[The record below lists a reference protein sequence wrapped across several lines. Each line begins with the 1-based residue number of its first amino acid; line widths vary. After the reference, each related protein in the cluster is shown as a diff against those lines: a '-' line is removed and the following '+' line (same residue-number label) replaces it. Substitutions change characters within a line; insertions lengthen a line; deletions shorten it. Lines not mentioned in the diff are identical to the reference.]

1 MASPNPAASPA
12 AVSPAAVSPAARW
25 PQGHPRRRQI
35 LLVLCLSLLV
45 VVIDNTILNT
55 ALPTLARVLHAGTS
69 SLQWIADAYTL
80 CFAALLVP
88 AGALGDRYG
97 RRLSLVGGLA
107 VFALGSA
114 AAAFASGAGTL
125 IAARV
130 VMGLGAAFVMPATLS
145 ILNSVFPPRE
155 RPQAIAAWS
164 AVAGVGIVIGP
175 TLGGLLLSHFWWG
188 SVFLIN
194 VPLVAAALAGVLL
207 IVPETAE
214 PGHHRLDF
222 AGTLMIA
229 GALFLLVDA
238 IIEAPTRG
246 WTSAFTLA
254 ETAAALAGLGL
265 FTWWELH
272 IPDPLIDLRVFAVRA
287 FSAAAASVT
296 VIFFALFGSLFVLT
310 QYLQLVHGYS
320 PLSAGLRALP
330 FAIAMAAVSPVST
343 VLAARLGSRVVIPA
357 GIALMGAGLLDLS
370 TAGVDASYPPL
381 AVAVAIMGAGMG
393 LVMAPASTTIMTT
406 VPAHQAGA
414 GSAINDT
421 IREVGGALGIA
432 IIGSLAEN
440 VYRSRLGST
449 LAAAHVP
456 QGVSHVATSSVAA
469 ADAVG
474 RHLGGAP
481 GSQLAAAAHTA
492 FTTAMATGM
501 RMAAVVA
508 LLAALGAAFALPAR
522 RAGAR
527 RPSPGRTTRQSR
539 QRPARGR
546 PRTPLQVRRC
556 PSGPAAQA
564 VLAGVTGACTSAAG
578 ASPPGPAAGPHPVA
592 SAPYSVI
599 RRLVL

>member
-1 MASPNPAASPA
+1 MPSSHL
-12 AVSPAAVSPAARW
+12 W

-107 VFALGSA
+107 VFALGST
-114 AAAFASGAGTL
+114 AAAFASGAAML

-145 ILNSVFPPRE
+145 ILNAVFPPRE

-194 VPLVAAALAGVLL
+194 VPLVVLALAGVLL

-214 PGHHRLDF
+214 PGSHRLDF
-222 AGTLMIA
+222 AGTVMIA
-229 GALFLLVDA
+229 AALFLLVDA
-238 IIEAPTRG
+238 IIEAPARG
-246 WTSAFTLA
+246 WAAPVTLA
-254 ETAAALAGLGL
+254 EIAAALAGLGL
-265 FTWWELH
+265 FTWWELR
-272 IPDPLIDLRVFAVRA
+272 IPNPLIDLRVFAVRA

-320 PLSAGLRALP
+320 PLSAGVRALP

-343 VLAARLGSRVVIPA
+343 ILAGRLGSRVVIPA
-357 GIALMGAGLLDLS
+357 GIVLMGAGLLDLS
-370 TAGVDASYPPL
+370 TAGVHTSYPPL

-440 VYRSRLGST
+440 LYRSKLGT
-449 LAAAHVP
+449 ALAAAHLP
-456 QGVSHVATSSVAA
+456 QPVSHLATSSVAA
-469 ADAVG
+469 ADVAG
-474 RHLGGAP
+474 KHLGGAA
-481 GSQLAAAAHTA
+481 GAQLTAAAHTA
-492 FTTAMATGM
+492 FTAAMATGM
-501 RMAAVVA
+501 RVSAVVA
-508 LLAALGAAFALPAR
+508 LVAAIGVAFALPAR
-522 RAGAR
+522 RRPESAALPQPDDAALPQPAGEPA
-527 RPSPGRTTRQSR
+527 GV
-539 QRPARGR
+539 PAREDS
-546 PRTPLQVRRC
+546 TPATAVI
-556 PSGPAAQA
+556 SG
-564 VLAGVTGACTSAAG
+564 
-578 ASPPGPAAGPHPVA
+578 
-592 SAPYSVI
+592 
-599 RRLVL
+599 

>member
-1 MASPNPAASPA
+1 MPSSNL
-12 AVSPAAVSPAARW
+12 W

-107 VFALGSA
+107 VFALGSV
-114 AAAFASGAGTL
+114 AAAFASGTGTL

-145 ILNSVFPPRE
+145 ILNAVFPPRE

-194 VPLVAAALAGVLL
+194 VPLVVLALAGVLL
-207 IVPETAE
+207 TVPETAE
-214 PGHHRLDF
+214 PGSHRLDF
-222 AGTLMIA
+222 AGTVMIA
-229 GALFLLVDA
+229 GALLLLVDA
-238 IIEAPTRG
+238 IIEAPARG
-246 WTSAFTLA
+246 WAAPVTLA
-254 ETAAALAGLGL
+254 EIAAALAGLGL
-265 FTWWELH
+265 FTWWELR
-272 IPDPLIDLRVFAVRA
+272 IPNPLIDLRVFAVRA

-320 PLSAGLRALP
+320 PLSAGVRALP

-343 VLAARLGSRVVIPA
+343 ILAGRLGSRVVIPA
-357 GIALMGAGLLDLS
+357 GIVLMGAGLLDLS
-370 TAGVDASYPPL
+370 TAGVHTSYPPL

-440 VYRSRLGST
+440 VYRSKLGT
-449 LAAAHVP
+449 ALATAHLP
-456 QGVSHVATSSVAA
+456 QPVSHLATSSVAA
-469 ADAVG
+469 ADIAG
-474 RHLGGAP
+474 KHLGGAA
-481 GSQLAAAAHTA
+481 GAELTTAAHAA

-501 RMAAVVA
+501 RVSAVVA
-508 LLAALGAAFALPAR
+508 LVAAIGVAFALPAR
-522 RAGAR
+522 RRPETVALPGPDGDLAAEPAGDLAR
-527 RPSPGRTTRQSR
+527 EDSAP
-539 QRPARGR
+539 
-546 PRTPLQVRRC
+546 
-556 PSGPAAQA
+556 
-564 VLAGVTGACTSAAG
+564 SAA
-578 ASPPGPAAGPHPVA
+578 AIAG
-592 SAPYSVI
+592 
-599 RRLVL
+599 

>member
-1 MASPNPAASPA
+1 MASPHPASPTQPTTAPPAAG
-12 AVSPAAVSPAARW
+12 RW

-55 ALPTLARVLHAGTS
+55 ALPTLARVLPAGTS

-80 CFAALLVP
+80 CFAALLIP

-97 RRLSLVGGLA
+97 RRTSLVGGLA
-107 VFALGSA
+107 VFALGST
-114 AAAFASGAGTL
+114 AAAFASGTGML

-194 VPLVAAALAGVLL
+194 VPLVALALAGVLL
-207 IVPETAE
+207 TVPETAE
-214 PGHHRLDF
+214 PGRGRLDF
-222 AGTLMIA
+222 TGTLMIA
-229 GALFLLVDA
+229 GALFLIVDA
-238 IIEAPTRG
+238 IIEAPARG
-246 WTSAFTLA
+246 WTGWVTLA
-254 ETAAALAGLGL
+254 ELAAGAAMLGL

-272 IPDPLIDLRVFAVRA
+272 IPNPLIDLRVFAVRA

-320 PLSAGLRALP
+320 PLSAGVRALP

-343 VLAARLGSRVVIPA
+343 VLAGRLGSRVVIPA

-370 TAGVDASYPPL
+370 TAGVHTSYPPL
-381 AVAVAIMGAGMG
+381 AIAVAIMGAGMG

-414 GSAINDT
+414 GSAVNDT

-432 IIGSLAEN
+432 IVGSLAEN
-440 VYRSRLGST
+440 VYRTKLGT
-449 LAAAHVP
+449 ALATAHLP
-456 QGVSHVATSSVAA
+456 QPVSHLATSSVAA

-474 RHLGGAP
+474 RHVGGTSGA
-481 GSQLAAAAHTA
+481 QLTAAAHTA

-501 RMAAVVA
+501 RVSAVVA
-508 LLAALGAAFALPAR
+508 LAAAIGVAFALPAR
-522 RAGAR
+522 RRPQAAPLPRPEAVPLPQPGAVPLPQPEDAAPGPDNAVAAASAGAQ
-527 RPSPGRTTRQSR
+527 PG
-539 QRPARGR
+539 
-546 PRTPLQVRRC
+546 
-556 PSGPAAQA
+556 
-564 VLAGVTGACTSAAG
+564 
-578 ASPPGPAAGPHPVA
+578 
-592 SAPYSVI
+592 
-599 RRLVL
+599 